1 MTINPVSMTTGL
13 GVGFSGGYYN
23 NGASNSVPAT
33 DVSGMLTTG
42 LGSLGSATATPATQ
56 PTTTADGSSF
66 ADILTQSIGQL
77 QGLQS
82 TADGFAQQAA
92 TGDLQDV
99 HDYMIAASEARLAT
113 DAVVTIKN
121 KAVDAFNEIMRMP
134 I

>member
-1 MTINPVSMTTGL
+1 MTSPIALTTGY
-13 GVGFSGGYYN
+13 GVGFNSGYIA

-33 DVSGMLTTG
+33 DVSGLLTQGVGG
-42 LGSLGSATATPATQ
+42 LGGGSATSAVQAPVNAQ
-56 PTTTADGSSF
+56 GSTF
-66 ADILTQSIGQL
+66 ADVLTQSIGQL

-82 TADGFAQQAA
+82 TADTYATQAA

-134 I
+134 V